1 MTLMFLMASVG
12 VSAAAHADIGTVV
25 AEAEMATL
33 DGGKLQL
40 LGQDSI
46 NVLLFF
52 RSNQARSRAAL
63 HGLEPCM
70 EEFAGKSV
78 RTLGLVSG
86 SETLASVKDLVQ
98 ETGFRAAV
106 LFDQGDAL
114 YGHLGLSMHPVV
126 AVIGRD
132 HKLAAFE
139 AYQTVGFCAVL
150 RSRIHLMLGE
160 ISATQMQLALAPER
174 ATEVSEVQIAG
185 RYRAMASMFF
195 KSKNYDKALENVSK
209 SLTLDPKLASAHA
222 LRGQIL
228 AAQGRCEDAAVAI
241 KEALALDPGQAQI
254 SQAELGCEVA
264 N

>member
-1 MTLMFLMASVG
+1 MLLMAGVV
-12 VSAAAHADIGTVV
+12 VSAVAHADIGTLV

-46 NVLLFF
+46 HVLLFF

-63 HGLEPCM
+63 HGLEPCL
-70 EEFAGKSV
+70 EVFAGKSV
-78 RTLGLVSG
+78 HTLGVVSG
-86 SETLASVKDLVQ
+86 SEALASVKNLVQ

-106 LFDQGDAL
+106 LIDQDDEL

-139 AYQTVGFCAVL
+139 AYQTVGFCATV
-150 RSRIHLMLGE
+150 RSRIQLILGE
-160 ISATQMQLALAPER
+160 ISDAQMQHALAPER
-174 ATEVSEVQIAG
+174 ATEDREVQIAQN
-185 RYRAMASMFF
+185 YRAMASMFF
-195 KSKNYDKALENVSK
+195 KNKNYDKALENVAK
-209 SLTLDPKLASAHA
+209 SLSLNPKLASAHM

-228 AAQGRCEDAAVAI
+228 AAQGKCQEAAVAI
-241 KEALALDPGQAQI
+241 QQAQALDPSQAQM

-264 N
+264 K